1 MSGQEEY
8 KYDVAFS
15 FLQEDEGVARQLN
28 DLLSPRLRT
37 FAYFDR
43 QEELAGTDG
52 EKTFNCVFG
61 KDARI
66 VAVLYRARWGQ
77 TPWTRIEETAIR
89 NRSYNKGYDFVLMIP
104 MDTPPC
110 TPEWLPKTRIWIGLD
125 RWGIAGAAAAIEA
138 RVQEAGG
145 MPHEETP
152 LEQAQRIARQKKAE
166 EKRQAF
172 LGSESGVNQANKEV
186 EFLYAAIEKAAA
198 EINEAGGDIQ
208 LSCKRALP
216 KALNLHA
223 WDLMAYTTW
232 DNKFANT
239 LHQSELLIRTLKR
252 MPSDIRHEA
261 PPRTLS
267 AEQLYFDAPTPG
279 IYGWVSKSNNRF
291 FTSQDL
297 AEYCVKLFLDRL
309 QTEKPWQYTR

>member
-1 MSGQEEY
+1 MSEQEEF

-15 FLQEDEGVARQLN
+15 FLQEDEAVVRQLN

-52 EKTFNCVFG
+52 ETTFNRVFG
-61 KDARI
+61 KETRI
-66 VAVLYRARWGQ
+66 VVVLYRPQWGK

-89 NRSYNKGYDFVLMIP
+89 NRSFENGYDFVVLIP
-104 MDTPPC
+104 MDSPPSA
-110 TPEWLPKTRIWIGLD
+110 PEWLPKNRIWLGLE
-125 RWGIAGAAAAIEA
+125 RWGLTGAAAAIEA

-145 MPHEETP
+145 APHEETP
-152 LEQAQRIARQKKAE
+152 LEQAQRIARQKNAE

-186 EFLYAAIEKAAA
+186 DFLYAAIEKAAA

-216 KALNLHA
+216 KALNLHS

-232 DNKFANT
+232 DNQFANT

-252 MPSDIRHEA
+252 MPSDIRREA
-261 PPRTLS
+261 TPRILS
-267 AEQLYFDAPTPG
+267 SESYYFDTPTPG
-279 IYGWVSKSNNRF
+279 RYGWVSKTNGRF
-291 FTSQDL
+291 FTSRDL
-297 AEYCVKLFLDRL
+297 AEYCVRQLLDRL
-309 QTEKPWQYTR
+309 QTEKPWLHDP

>member
-1 MSGQEEY
+1 MSAQEEF

-52 EKTFNCVFG
+52 EITFNGVFG

-66 VAVLYRARWGQ
+66 VAVLYRTRWGQ

-89 NRSYNKGYDFVLMIP
+89 NRIYEKGYDFVVLIP
-104 MDTPPC
+104 LDTPPRA
-110 TPEWLPKTRIWIGLD
+110 PEWLPKTRIWVGLD
-125 RWGIAGAAAAIEA
+125 RWGLAGAAAAIES

-145 MPHEETP
+145 EPHEETP
-152 LEQAQRIARQKKAE
+152 LEQAQRIARQKNLE

-186 EFLYAAIEKAAA
+186 DILYVDMEKAAA
-198 EINEAGGDIQ
+198 DINGAGRDIQ

-223 WDLMAYTTW
+223 WNLMAYTTW
-232 DNKFANT
+232 DNQFANT
-239 LHQSELLIRTLKR
+239 LHKSELLIRILKR
-252 MPSDIRHEA
+252 MPSDIRREA
-261 PPRTLS
+261 TPRTLS
-267 AEQLYFDAPTPG
+267 SESFYFDVPTPG
-279 IYGWVSKSNNRF
+279 RYGWVSKTNGRF
-291 FTSQDL
+291 FASRDL
-297 AEYCVKLFLDRL
+297 AEYCVKLLLDRL
-309 QTEKPWQYTR
+309 QAEKPWLDGH